1 MSEHLPVMAAE
12 VIEFLVTRTN
22 GGYVDCTVGAGGHAR
37 HILSNA
43 PEGRLL
49 GLDVDSEA
57 LVKADAKLAAFG
69 ERKELVKGNF
79 SDLAYIADEHGF
91 RDVDGV
97 LFDLGFSSMQLDDP
111 MRGFSYQREGPIDM
125 RLDSEGATTAGAL
138 LARVNER
145 DLAQIFFDFGEE
157 KRARPIAR
165 SIVWARENGKLMTTF
180 DLAAAVVAT
189 KPKNKTKTL
198 SRVFQALRIA
208 VNGELDNLR
217 SGLSAAVDI
226 LKPGGRVVVISYHS
240 LEDRIVKRHFVGC
253 EKPCTCPRDIPE
265 CVCGKKPTLRIVTR
279 KIVRPRYAEVE
290 TNPRARAAKLRVAE
304 KLERQN

>member
-1 MSEHLPVMAAE
+1 M
-12 VIEFLVTRTN
+12 
-22 GGYVDCTVGAGGHAR
+22 
-37 HILSNA
+37 
-43 PEGRLL
+43 
-49 GLDVDSEA
+49 
-57 LVKADAKLAAFG
+57 
-69 ERKELVKGNF
+69 KGNF

-111 MRGFSYQREGPIDM
+111 MRGFSYQKEGPIDM

-157 KRARPIAR
+157 KRSRSIAR
-165 SIVWARENGKLMTTF
+165 SIVRARENGKLMTTF

-208 VNGELDNLR
+208 VNGELDSLR
-217 SGLSAAVDI
+217 SGLAAAVDI

-240 LEDRIVKRHFVGC
+240 LEDRIVKRHFVRC

-279 KIVRPRYAEVE
+279 KIVRPRYAEIVS
-290 TNPRARAAKLRVAE
+290 NPRARAAKLRVAE